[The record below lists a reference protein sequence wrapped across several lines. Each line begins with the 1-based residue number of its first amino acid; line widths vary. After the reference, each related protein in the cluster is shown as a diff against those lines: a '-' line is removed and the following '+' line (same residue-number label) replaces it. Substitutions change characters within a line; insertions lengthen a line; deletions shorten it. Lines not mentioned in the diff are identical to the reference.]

1 MCRYVY
7 IHMYIHVY
15 NYLYVY
21 TFICI
26 CMCVYMCARVHAYI
40 YIYAPTTTQPCT
52 RTRTRTHIHT
62 QKVPCRYSTEK
73 ETHVRPSE
81 RVIRRN
87 KSLIRLTGS
96 PLAEVR
102 KKRSGEKRCQ
112 KRLTT
117 YFNKNLQTSKD
128 TNATDIRELVWYDC
142 GTENTAKLSYIHQK
156 ESTM

>member
-1 MCRYVY
+1 VYINICVDMYIYTCIYMYIIIYMCICSYVY
-7 IHMYIHVY
+7 VCA
-15 NYLYVY
+15 
-21 TFICI
+21 CI
-26 CMCVYMCARVHAYI
+26 CVRACMRI
-40 YIYAPTTTQPCT
+40 YIYMHPQPHKLAPAPALA
-52 RTRTRTHIHT
+52 
-62 QKVPCRYSTEK
+62 QKVSCRYSTEK